1 MTPAPRSPKA
11 ETLAFRSLSIPRLHL
26 RLRSSCLILAL
37 AVGATTLSGQ
47 ALANPG
53 PGLAI
58 EIASASEDEVDAKL
72 VRRLIAIEIADVD
85 VPPDPANDPP
95 LEVALFFRVVP
106 AENAASVKMLSVE
119 LWERGE
125 LHGTRRVS
133 TSEGKRLTARRI
145 AQASAQLVLGLRKR
159 RLAEARRLRRDAAR
173 AAAEAAKPK
182 PHTLLARLT
191 LDVPAQGAWISGGGW
206 LGGIGLGPSLRLDS
220 GPRIG
225 AGLSLMA
232 GGAPEIDG
240 LRYFEFSVSPGYDFK
255 LSQGLGLGLGVTLGA
270 GVAQLQGAE
279 SVAGEAGQTTT
290 WTGRA
295 VVDFSV
301 DTRLS
306 DTLVLSFGP
315 QVGVLLRPLNYRSAS
330 APDVDS
336 KLSGAWLGGQLSLRV
351 DPPGGL

>member
-1 MTPAPRSPKA
+1 M
-11 ETLAFRSLSIPRLHL
+11 
-26 RLRSSCLILAL
+26 
-37 AVGATTLSGQ
+37 
-47 ALANPG
+47 
-53 PGLAI
+53 AI
-58 EIASASEDEVDAKL
+58 EIASASEEEVDAKL

-85 VPPDPANDPP
+85 VPPDPEHDPP
-95 LEVALFFRVVP
+95 LEVVLFFRVVP
-106 AENAASVKMLSVE
+106 AESVSASKMLSVE

-125 LHGTRRVS
+125 LHGSRRVS
-133 TSEGKRLTARRI
+133 TNEGKRLTARRI
-145 AQASAQLVLGLRKR
+145 AQAAAQLVLGLRKR
-159 RLAEARRLRRDAAR
+159 RLAEARRLKREAAR

-191 LDVPAQGAWISGGGW
+191 LDVPVQGAWISGGGW
-206 LGGIGLGPSLRLDS
+206 LAGMGLAPTLRFDS

-225 AGLSLMA
+225 VGLNLMA

-240 LRYFEFSVSPGYDFK
+240 LRYFELSVSPGYDFK

-270 GVAQLQGAE
+270 SVVQLRGAE

-295 VVDFSV
+295 VADFSV
-301 DTRLS
+301 DARLS
-306 DTLVLSFGP
+306 DSLVLSVGP
-315 QVGVLLRPLNYRSAS
+315 QAGALLRPLNYRSAS
-330 APDVDS
+330 APEVDS